1 MVLGLAIV
9 SGALLVIA
17 LISVTSYGVIYEDTD
32 LGIRLEYP
40 SSWEEEGR
48 SYCLSANNADCS
60 VGFAPIE
67 TEWFL
72 DFVEFAIHKDVGR
85 DRCDCDNLTE
95 FLRFRHEQ
103 LVKEADRS
111 STTTSFQFVD
121 DNQTTIGKRNHSAW
135 ILQYAEA
142 FRNPTGNMEYH
153 DSSILRWITNINNS
167 FYEFIFQSDIGE
179 DFSKYYPQVESVLN
193 SVEFIDTDAT
203 SYDRIE
209 SENVPS
215 FM

>member
-1 MVLGLAIV
+1 
-9 SGALLVIA
+9 
-17 LISVTSYGVIYEDTD
+17 
-32 LGIRLEYP
+32 
-40 SSWEEEGR
+40 
-48 SYCLSANNADCS
+48 
-60 VGFAPIE
+60 
-67 TEWFL
+67 
-72 DFVEFAIHKDVGR
+72 
-85 DRCDCDNLTE
+85 
-95 FLRFRHEQ
+95 
-103 LVKEADRS
+103 
-111 STTTSFQFVD
+111 
-121 DNQTTIGKRNHSAW
+121 
-135 ILQYAEA
+135 
-142 FRNPTGNMEYH
+142 MEYH